1 MLIVE
6 TSISTRAIQNL
17 MSDDE
22 YQQLQSA
29 LVIRPD
35 MGTLIPG
42 SGGLRKLRWRLPGHG
57 KRGGVRVIYC
67 WIPSREEIRM
77 LMVYTKARQEKLT
90 SWQLNLLRRIVES
103 WNNG

>member
-1 MLIVE
+1 MVIIE
-6 TSISTRAIQNL
+6 TSIFTKAIQRL

-22 YQQLQSA
+22 YRQFQSA

-57 KRGGVRVIYC
+57 KRGGVRVIYYLV
-67 WIPSREEIRM
+67 PSREEIRM
-77 LMVYTKARQEKLT
+77 LMVYAKARQENLT
-90 SWQLNLLRRIVES
+90 SRQLNLLRRIVET

>member
-1 MLIVE
+1 MLIIE
-6 TSISTRAIQNL
+6 TSIFTKTIQNL

-22 YQQLQSA
+22 YRQLQSA
-29 LVIRPD
+29 LIIRPD

-57 KRGGVRVIYC
+57 KRSGVRIIYY
-67 WIPSREEIRM
+67 WVPSREEIRM
-77 LMVYTKARQEKLT
+77 LMVYTKARQENLT
-90 SWQLNLLRRIVES
+90 SRQLNLLRRIVET